1 MGKYLFF
8 RILRGALS
16 VVVVTAVVMVLIYGC
31 LDRNLIFSKDNVFA
45 HQKSN
50 AKEVYKLRQ
59 WENYGYVDYV
69 SYADFL
75 LEKLD
80 AGKLE
85 KADYDRAVQLGDA
98 PAKDNAL
105 TARYVKEFSQQYA
118 AEGYTVTRLTGK
130 LRAGTQ
136 KYHEGGEPRLYA
148 HRDVPL
154 IQRLWRYLCNLVEVD
169 NIHNAQAVQGE
180 RGLRFTLRDP
190 AYGGKTFAPAIL
202 GNGTTHR
209 YLLYFDNRFP
219 FVHQNVIRL
228 NLGLSY
234 SVSKGVDV
242 SRTLTQSQGQ
252 RKPEQTT
259 YPSGIQAVS
268 ADDLHTARYVA
279 GSYAQGD
286 ALIKN
291 HFVDD
296 YTAVSL
302 KRQGLSR
309 LGYSFTIGI
318 LSVILAYSLAVPL
331 GIWMARHRGR
341 LADKLG
347 GLYVVFIMAVPSLA
361 YIFLFKALGEKV
373 GLPTAF
379 DVQHPRWLMYVL
391 PVVSLGL
398 PAAANLM
405 KWLRRY
411 MVDQMDAEYVRFA
424 RSNGLAE
431 GKIFRTHVLR
441 NAAIPILHGLPGSVL
456 GALVGAIITERVYV
470 VPGAGNLLTEAI
482 AASDNGVIVG
492 LTLFYAVL
500 SVAAVILADLL
511 IGTADPRISLK
522 RR

>member
-1 MGKYLFF
+1 
-8 RILRGALS
+8 
-16 VVVVTAVVMVLIYGC
+16 
-31 LDRNLIFSKDNVFA
+31 
-45 HQKSN
+45 
-50 AKEVYKLRQ
+50 
-59 WENYGYVDYV
+59 
-69 SYADFL
+69 
-75 LEKLD
+75 
-80 AGKLE
+80 
-85 KADYDRAVQLGDA
+85 
-98 PAKDNAL
+98 
-105 TARYVKEFSQQYA
+105 
-118 AEGYTVTRLTGK
+118 
-130 LRAGTQ
+130 
-136 KYHEGGEPRLYA
+136 
-148 HRDVPL
+148 
-154 IQRLWRYLCNLVEVD
+154 
-169 NIHNAQAVQGE
+169 
-180 RGLRFTLRDP
+180 
-190 AYGGKTFAPAIL
+190 
-202 GNGTTHR
+202 
-209 YLLYFDNRFP
+209 LLYFDNRFP

-242 SRTLTQSQGQ
+242 SQTLTQSQGQ
-252 RKPEQTT
+252 RKLEQTT
-259 YPSGIQAVS
+259 YPSGIQALT

>member
-1 MGKYLFF
+1 
-8 RILRGALS
+8 
-16 VVVVTAVVMVLIYGC
+16 
-31 LDRNLIFSKDNVFA
+31 
-45 HQKSN
+45 
-50 AKEVYKLRQ
+50 
-59 WENYGYVDYV
+59 
-69 SYADFL
+69 
-75 LEKLD
+75 
-80 AGKLE
+80 
-85 KADYDRAVQLGDA
+85 
-98 PAKDNAL
+98 
-105 TARYVKEFSQQYA
+105 
-118 AEGYTVTRLTGK
+118 
-130 LRAGTQ
+130 
-136 KYHEGGEPRLYA
+136 
-148 HRDVPL
+148 
-154 IQRLWRYLCNLVEVD
+154 
-169 NIHNAQAVQGE
+169 
-180 RGLRFTLRDP
+180 
-190 AYGGKTFAPAIL
+190 
-202 GNGTTHR
+202 
-209 YLLYFDNRFP
+209 
-219 FVHQNVIRL
+219 
-228 NLGLSY
+228 
-234 SVSKGVDV
+234 
-242 SRTLTQSQGQ
+242 
-252 RKPEQTT
+252 
-259 YPSGIQAVS
+259 
-268 ADDLHTARYVA
+268 VA

>member
-1 MGKYLFF
+1 MGRYLFF
-8 RILRGALS
+8 RILRAVVS

-50 AKEVYKLRQ
+50 SKEVYKLRQ

-69 SYADFL
+69 SFAEYL
-75 LEKLD
+75 QS
-80 AGKLE
+80 KLE
-85 KADYDRAVQLGDA
+85 KGELNQAEYDQAVRLGDT
-98 PAKDNAL
+98 PAKDQAL
-105 TARYVKEFSQQYA
+105 TAKYVREFTSHYT
-118 AEGYTVTRLTGK
+118 EKGYTVTRLEGK

-136 KYHEGGEPRLYA
+136 KYHEGGEPRLHAY
-148 HRDVPL
+148 RDVPL
-154 IQRLWRYLCNLVEVD
+154 IGRLWRYLTGLVEVD
-169 NIHNAQAVQGE
+169 SIHNAATVQGE
-180 RGLRFTLRDP
+180 RGLSFTLFDP
-190 AYGGKTFAPAIL
+190 AYGGDKFAPAIM

-219 FVHQNVIRL
+219 YVHQNLIRL

-242 SRTLTQSQGQ
+242 AQTLTQSQGQ
-252 RKPEQTT
+252 RKPEPVT
-259 YPSGIQAVS
+259 YPSGLRTVS
-268 ADDLHTARYVA
+268 ADDLHTARYVS

-286 ALIKN
+286 ALIKA

-309 LGYSFTIGI
+309 LGYSFAIGI
-318 LSVILAYSLAVPL
+318 FSVMLAYALAIPV
-331 GIWMARHRGR
+331 GIRMARRQGR

-361 YIFLFKALGEKV
+361 YIFLFKALGEKL

-379 DVQHPRWLMYVL
+379 DVQQPRWLMYVL

-424 RSNGLAE
+424 RSNGLSE
-431 GKIFRTHVLR
+431 GKIFRSHVLR

-482 AASDNGVIVG
+482 SASDNGVIVG

-500 SVAAVILADLL
+500 SVVSVILADLL
-511 IGTADPRISLK
+511 IGAADPRISLN